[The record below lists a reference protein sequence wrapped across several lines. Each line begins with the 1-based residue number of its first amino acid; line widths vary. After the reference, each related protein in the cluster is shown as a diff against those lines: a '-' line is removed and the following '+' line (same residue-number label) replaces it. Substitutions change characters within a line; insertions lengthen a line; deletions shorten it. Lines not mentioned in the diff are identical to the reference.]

1 MIGSLLQ
8 LGFLLALGFFATPSG
23 SVAEPAPPRSP
34 EMLLAPSASPL
45 VTFRFAFATGA
56 AFDPP
61 GKEGLAGLTA
71 ACVASGGSQ
80 TLTYDQI
87 LNRLYPIASQFQWQ
101 VDKELVVLSGATHL
115 DNLWKYYAVIS
126 QMLLSPGFR
135 EADFG
140 RLRTNAVNAIEVDLR
155 SNNDEELAK
164 ERLFNLI
171 YSGHPYGHFNL
182 GRVSSLKSITLED
195 VKAFYTNQF
204 TRANLTVALGGGYPP
219 EFLKQLQEDL
229 RMLPAGQPTKVK
241 IPNPPAP
248 EGLRVDIL
256 TKEARATA
264 ISVGFPIEVNRSHPD
279 WAALA
284 VAASYLGQHR
294 SPSGVLFQKL
304 RAERGLNYGTYAY
317 IEYFPKGMFKFRPDP
332 NLARQSQ
339 IFQIWI
345 RPVPLG
351 QGRFALRTALH
362 QLDKLIKNGLS
373 PEAFEATREFLR
385 KNAAVLTDSNS
396 ASLGYAIDARW
407 YELPDFQNF
416 LSGEL
421 KKLTVEQVNATIRKH
436 LSLKNMR
443 IVMVTKDGAALREAL
458 LNEKTSPI
466 TYASPKPA
474 ALLEEDKLIEA
485 FPLPL
490 RPEDVTITPADRV
503 FE

>member
-1 MIGSLLQ
+1 MSLAQ
-8 LGFLLALGFFATPSG
+8 LGLLLVLSFFTTPAGSG
-23 SVAEPAPPRSP
+23 AEPPPPRGP
-34 EMLLAPSASPL
+34 EMVLAPSSSPL
-45 VTFRFAFATGA
+45 VTISFTFQTGA
-56 AFDPP
+56 AHDPP
-61 GKEGLAGLTA
+61 GKEGLAALTA
-71 ACVASGGSQ
+71 ACVAAGGSQ

-87 LNRLYPIASQFQWQ
+87 LNRLYPIASEFQWQ
-101 VDKELVVLSGATHL
+101 VDKEMVVLRGATHL

-140 RLRTNAVNAIEVDLR
+140 RLRTNAINAIEVDLR
-155 SNNDEELAK
+155 SNNDEELGK
-164 ERLFNLI
+164 ERLYNLI
-171 YSGHPYGHFNL
+171 YAGHPYGHYNL
-182 GRVSSLKSITLED
+182 GRIGSLRSITLDD
-195 VKAFYTNQF
+195 VKAFHTNQF
-204 TRANLTVALGGGYPP
+204 TRANLTVALSGGYPP

-229 RMLPAGQPTKVK
+229 QKLPAGEPNQLR
-241 IPNPPAP
+241 IPNPPSP
-248 EGLRVDIL
+248 DGLRVDIV

-264 ISVGFPIEVNRSHPD
+264 ISIGFPIEVNRSHPD

-294 SPSGVLFQKL
+294 SSSGVLFQKL
-304 RAERGLNYGTYAY
+304 RADRGLNYGTYAY
-317 IEYFPKGMFKFRPDP
+317 IEYFPRGMFQFRPDP
-332 NLARQSQ
+332 NLARHSQ

-351 QGRFALRTALH
+351 QGRFALRAALH
-362 QLDKLIKNGLS
+362 ELDKLIKNGLS

-407 YELPDFQNF
+407 YQLPEFQSF
-416 LSGEL
+416 LTGEL

-436 LSLKNMR
+436 LSINNMR
-443 IVMVTKDGAALREAL
+443 IVMVTKEGVALREAL

-474 ALLEEDKLIEA
+474 ALLAEDKLIEA

-490 RPEDVTITPADRV
+490 RPEDVTITPAERV

>member
-1 MIGSLLQ
+1 MIGSILQ
-8 LGFLLALGFFATPSG
+8 LGFLLSLGFFASPASSG
-23 SVAEPAPPRSP
+23 AETAAPRPP
-34 EMLLAPSASPL
+34 EMLLAPSSSPL

-61 GKEGLAGLTA
+61 GKEGLAALTA

-80 TLTYDQI
+80 TLTYEQI
-87 LNRLYPIASQFQWQ
+87 LSRLYPIASQFQWQ

-126 QMLLSPGFR
+126 QMLFSPGFR
-135 EADFG
+135 ESDFG
-140 RLRTNAVNAIEVDLR
+140 RLRTNAINAIEVDLR
-155 SNNDEELAK
+155 SNNDEELGK

-171 YSGHPYGHFNL
+171 YAGHPYGHFNL
-182 GRVSSLKSITLED
+182 GRVSSLKAITLDD

-204 TRANLTVALGGGYPP
+204 TQANLTVALGGGYSP
-219 EFLKQLQEDL
+219 EFLKQLREDL
-229 RMLPAGQPTKVK
+229 LLLPAGRPNELKV
-241 IPNPPAP
+241 PNPPSP
-248 EGLRVDIL
+248 DGLRVDIV
-256 TKEARATA
+256 TKETRATA
-264 ISVGFPIEVNRSHPD
+264 ISLGFPMEVNRSHPD
-279 WAALA
+279 WPALA

-294 SPSGVLFQKL
+294 SSSGVLFQKL

-317 IEYFPKGMFKFRPDP
+317 IEYFPRGMFQFRPDP
-332 NLARQSQ
+332 NLARRSQ

-345 RPVPLG
+345 RPVPIG
-351 QGRFALRTALH
+351 QGRFALRAALYE
-362 QLDKLIKNGLS
+362 LDKLIKEGLS

-407 YELPDFQNF
+407 YKLPEFQSF
-416 LSGEL
+416 LTEAL
-421 KKLTVEQVNATIRKH
+421 QRLTLDQVNTAIRKH
-436 LSLKNMR
+436 LSVKNMR
-443 IVMVTKDGAALREAL
+443 IVMVTKDGTALKDAL

-466 TYASPKPA
+466 TYTSPKPA
-474 ALLEEDKLIEA
+474 TLLAEDKLIEA